1 MCKFRLGYNGLVCL
15 GIIVETDQIMH
26 NNISFIGN
34 ILANFLTT
42 LQELH
47 LNDYLLSNNK
57 CFKAQIDKYGNF
69 SVLQLST
76 GKTIWSTN
84 TAG

>member
-1 MCKFRLGYNGLVCL
+1 
-15 GIIVETDQIMH
+15 MH
-26 NNISFIGN
+26 NNNLFIGN

-47 LNDYLLSNNK
+47 LNNYLLSDNK
-57 CFKAQIDKYGNF
+57 CFKGQIDKYGNF

-76 GKTIWSTN
+76 GKTVWSTN